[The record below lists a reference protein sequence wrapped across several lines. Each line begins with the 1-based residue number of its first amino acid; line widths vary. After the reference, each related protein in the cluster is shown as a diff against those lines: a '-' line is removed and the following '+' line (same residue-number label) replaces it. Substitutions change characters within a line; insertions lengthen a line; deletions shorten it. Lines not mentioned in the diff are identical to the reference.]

1 MTLDEQDLRRGL
13 KYIVG
18 TWQVDYIVNAFSSNL
33 AHIPASEFKS
43 DDGRDFSAINFTF
56 FEDHSVVMTDTA
68 GGKEEKGSWEQTGWG
83 EYRYTLNAFF
93 DLPDDNFRKN
103 AETLSQQDDHLV
115 FSLGFLAIAMKKIAD
130 GVVTEEPDVGDAAP
144 SEADLAL
151 DGIVGTYEVA
161 AAMSLVGDDFGLHGK
176 DEVVADLDRRRA
188 AGEIDDDEYNESM
201 SGFAVRVEFTADH
214 KVLEWMPLPEGVSE
228 DEIKEAVEAGEIAA
242 VKDGFFCMQAKE
254 WKALDGRYYY
264 NSGEEREL
272 FGEAQSPWDE
282 LVFDE
287 DGLLPFAGGMMKL
300 RRI

>member
-1 MTLDEQDLRRGL
+1 MTLDAQDLRRGL

-18 TWQVDYIVNAFSSNL
+18 TWQVDYIVNAFSSDL

-83 EYRYTLNAFF
+83 EYHYTLNAFF
-93 DLPDDNFRKN
+93 DLPDDSFRRN

-130 GVVTEEPDVGDAAP
+130 GVVTEEPDIGDAAP

-161 AAMSLVGDDFGLHGK
+161 AAMSLVGDDFGVHGK
-176 DEVVADLDRRRA
+176 DEVVADLDRRKA
-188 AGEIDDDEYNESM
+188 AGEIDDDEYNESL
-201 SGFAVRVEFTADH
+201 SGFGARIEFTADH
-214 KVLEWMPLPEGVSE
+214 KVLEWMPIPAGVSE
-228 DEIKEAVEAGEIAA
+228 DEIKAAVEEGEIAGY
-242 VKDGFFCMQAKE
+242 KDGFFCMGEKE
-254 WKALDGRYYY
+254 WKALDGKYYY

-282 LVFDE
+282 LAFDG
-287 DGLLPFAGGMMKL
+287 DGLLPFGGGMMKL
-300 RRI
+300 RKI